1 MDKIKE
7 EFIDNELR
15 KLWYELNSI
24 SYKLSL
30 TNDALYFLKQ
40 GIFNEYQ
47 DQVLDGGLH
56 MIFLQIAELANKL
69 EEINIRKLA
78 EDFKAL

>member
-15 KLWYELNSI
+15 KLWYEINLI
-24 SYKLSL
+24 SDQLSFA
-30 TNDALYFLKQ
+30 NDALCFLKK
-40 GIFNEYQ
+40 GVFHEYQ

-56 MIFLQIAELANKL
+56 MIYLQIEDVVNKL
-69 EEINIRKLA
+69 ENINIHKLA
-78 EDFKAL
+78 NDFKEL